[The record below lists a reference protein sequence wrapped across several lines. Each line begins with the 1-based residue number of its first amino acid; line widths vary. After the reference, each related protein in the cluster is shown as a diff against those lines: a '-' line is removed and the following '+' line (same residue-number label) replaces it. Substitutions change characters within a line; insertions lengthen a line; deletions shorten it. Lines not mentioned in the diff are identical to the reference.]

1 VKAAAFSYA
10 RPTSVAEAVGLL
22 RERAG
27 EARVLAGGQSLVPM
41 LGMRIMRPAIL
52 VDVNELELE
61 LGRIDV
67 DGDDTVLGALVRY
80 AEIES
85 DPEIAERLPLLAHV
99 VLRIG
104 DRQVRNRGTIGGALA
119 QSDPTGEMALAS
131 LALDA
136 TLVLR
141 DADGERDVPAREF
154 FVGAYHNVLEPD
166 ELLVA
171 VRFPRRPDRFA
182 FFERGRKHNDFAL
195 LSVAAVAD
203 VAPPET
209 PGAAPVLH
217 DVRIALG
224 GVHDRPV
231 LAEAAAAALEGRP
244 CDEAAIA
251 EAAALTLEAID
262 PPDDI
267 RGSAEYRRH
276 LVPVHVRRVLQDL
289 VRGDDA

>member
-1 VKAAAFSYA
+1 MKAAAFSYT
-10 RPTSVAEAVGLL
+10 RPSSVAEAVSLL
-22 RERAG
+22 RSRAG

-41 LGMRIMRPAIL
+41 LGMRIMRPALL

-67 DGDDTVLGALVRY
+67 DGDDTVVGALVRY
-80 AEIES
+80 AEIET

-154 FVGAYHNVLEPD
+154 FVGSYHNVLEPD

-171 VRFPRRPDRFA
+171 VRFPRRPGRFA

-195 LSVAAVAD
+195 VSIAAVAD
-203 VAPPET
+203 VT
-209 PGAAPVLH
+209 PAQDGGAPVLRN
-217 DVRIALG
+217 VRIALG

-244 CDEAAIA
+244 CDAAAIA
-251 EAAALTLEAID
+251 AAGELALEAID

-289 VRGDDA
+289 ARGDDA

>member
-10 RPTSVAEAVGLL
+10 RPSSVAEAVGLL

-41 LGMRIMRPAIL
+41 LGMRIMRPALL

-80 AEIES
+80 AEIET

-154 FVGAYHNVLEPD
+154 FVGSYHNVLEPD

-195 LSVAAVAD
+195 VSVAAVAD
-203 VAPPET
+203 VAP
-209 PGAAPVLH
+209 GADGGAPVLR

-244 CDEAAIA
+244 CDAAAIA
-251 EAAALTLEAID
+251 QAAELTLEAID

-289 VRGDDA
+289 ARGDDA